1 MVEQPTI
8 SIQRTSMLNSIN
20 FVGNTLN
27 KVGIDPF
34 QINANKVIKKAVK
47 KSGFKEAIPKN
58 IIEGLNKMVD
68 SLNNDGNDRPLKN
81 RYTLFLN
88 YQVVPHEPN
97 KHPLQN

>member
-1 MVEQPTI
+1 MACQILKSLIYTFEKSNLQLFLVSFFFFSASVHIIRNLNEIQQGI
-8 SIQRTSMLNSIN
+8 SQKI
-20 FVGNTLN
+20 
-27 KVGIDPF
+27 
-34 QINANKVIKKAVK
+34 
-47 KSGFKEAIPKN
+47 
-58 IIEGLNKMVD
+58 D